1 MKEKRSN
8 QQAAE
13 RIRKVIESISHDRG
27 RTNILKTVEY
37 RALAY
42 LVQRI
47 PPWMNSNMLTA
58 IGFLGSLMVA
68 AAFMLAYFYHI
79 NFLLIGV
86 AGFAV
91 SWFGDSLDGRL
102 AYYRMVPRIRYG
114 FVLDVTIDWISII
127 VIGGGYMVYT
137 NGPWELL
144 GYAFVAMYGWEMIIA
159 LMRYKITGKYLI
171 DSGILG
177 PTEARIIISVIL
189 VIEVLFPG
197 SIDYSALF
205 ICLVLLM
212 VNIID
217 TRKLLKVSDEKD
229 RRGDA

>member
-1 MKEKRSN
+1 MISEK
-8 QQAAE
+8 
-13 RIRKVIESISHDRG
+13 IRKAVELISHDRE

-47 PPWMNSNMLTA
+47 PPWMSSNMLTA
-58 IGFLGSLMVA
+58 IGFMGSLLVA
-68 AAFMLAYFYHI
+68 TAFMLGYFYHI
-79 NFLLIGV
+79 DFLLLGV
-86 AGFAV
+86 AGFAI

-102 AYYRMVPRIRYG
+102 AYYRKIPRRRYG

-137 NGPWELL
+137 DGPWELL

-159 LMRYKITGKYLI
+159 LMRYKITGRYSI
-171 DSGILG
+171 DSGKLG

-189 VIEVLFPG
+189 VLEVLVPG
-197 SIDYSALF
+197 SVDYSAL
-205 ICLVLLM
+205 VLCTALLIIN
-212 VNIID
+212 VID
-217 TRKLLKVSDEKD
+217 TRKLLRISDEAD
-229 RRGDA
+229 LRERG